1 MLNKKMKKKL
11 KALFSRSGEEN
22 TKCLSRKLINLS
34 IKIGYIPVRLVGE
47 AKSASG
53 YSLSIFK
60 SFIFLL
66 LYFPLPFYL
75 LAIGMFFYNESC
87 IEFIKSFFNKNNKID
102 ISTSLGFMLM
112 VNISSPITNFL
123 VASAFSSCPFSVE
136 ENFSCPKNIRG
147 LLFSFS
153 WFFVGSFIFV
163 LGFSLGPAE
172 DSLSLNVSW
181 LLPTVLIPFLGL
193 AVSFIHY
200 FWSAFIVSCWLTK
213 FIEKCDI
220 TECHIARVDRLLVN
234 YAKIENS
241 LGKYFAFSFTFFQFN
256 WIFIFYLGVTALEVP
271 YSVLTRILFG
281 GGSFFTAF
289 GGKMLRNI
297 D

>member
-1 MLNKKMKKKL
+1 MKNKL
-11 KALFSRSGEEN
+11 KALFFKSSEEN
-22 TKCLSRKLINLS
+22 EKCLSRKLINLS
-34 IKIGYIPVRLVGE
+34 IKIGYIPVRRGGDGD
-47 AKSASG
+47 SG

-75 LAIGMFFYNESC
+75 LAIGMFFYHESY
-87 IEFIKSFFNKNNKID
+87 IVFIKNIFNRNNKID
-102 ISTSLGFMLM
+102 ISTSMGFILM
-112 VNISSPITNFL
+112 VNISSPITNFM

-147 LLFSFS
+147 LLVSFV
-153 WFFVGSFIFV
+153 WFIVGSFIFV
-163 LGFSLGPAE
+163 FGFSLGPAE
-172 DSLSLNVSW
+172 DSLSVSW

-213 FIEKCDI
+213 FIEKCNM
-220 TECHIARVDRLLVN
+220 TECHIHRVDRLLLN
-234 YAKIENS
+234 YAKIEKS
-241 LGKYFAFSFTFFQFN
+241 LGKYFAFNFTCFQFN

-297 D
+297 AR